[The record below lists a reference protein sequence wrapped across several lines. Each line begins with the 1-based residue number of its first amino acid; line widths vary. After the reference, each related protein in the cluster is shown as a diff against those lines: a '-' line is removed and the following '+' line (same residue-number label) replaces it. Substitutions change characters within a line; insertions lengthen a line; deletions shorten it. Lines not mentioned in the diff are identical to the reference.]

1 MLLVFRAGFEQL
13 KHPKGILLLYGH
25 FTEKDLIMV
34 GSFLQGFRNLGDLV
48 LVAALLSKT

>member
-13 KHPKGILLLYGH
+13 KHHKGILLLCGH
-25 FTEKDLIMV
+25 FTEKGLIMA
-34 GSFLQGFRNLGDLV
+34 GSFLQGSRNLGDLV